1 LLIVIREEGLAMA
14 VILLGVVLG
23 LDSFRASLAL
33 GTMRPG
39 VARQLRLALAFGL
52 CDGVAPLLGLAL
64 GPTLRDLLSAWAG
77 ILGPALLVAYGVYS
91 VVIPRGTGDADPDR
105 DGWMALGIPL
115 FLSLDNLVAGFA
127 LGMMKTPI
135 VPSAAAI
142 GAISGLMSL
151 AGFRCG
157 ALIGRVIPLRAER
170 VGGAVLILLS
180 LAIAFEVF

>member
-1 LLIVIREEGLAMA
+1 MA
-14 VILLGVVLG
+14 VILLGVALG

-33 GTMRPG
+33 GTMTPSA
-39 VARQLRLALAFGL
+39 ARQLRLALAFGL

-77 ILGPALLVAYGVYS
+77 VLGPALLVGYGLYS
-91 VVIPRGTGDADPDR
+91 LVIPRGTGDADSGR

-127 LGMMKTPI
+127 LGMMRTPI
-135 VPSAAAI
+135 APTAAAI

-157 ALIGRVIPLRAER
+157 ALIGRIIPLRAER
-170 VGGAVLILLS
+170 IGGAALILLS
-180 LAIAFEVF
+180 LAMAFEVF